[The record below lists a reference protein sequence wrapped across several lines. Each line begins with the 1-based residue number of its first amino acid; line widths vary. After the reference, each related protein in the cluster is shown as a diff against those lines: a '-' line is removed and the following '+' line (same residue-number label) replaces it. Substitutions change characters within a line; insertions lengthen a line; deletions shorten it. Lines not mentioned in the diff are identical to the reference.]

1 MKISVASKQ
10 MKVLGR
16 VTVAVASRGVVSI
29 SFGDSLPTAAR
40 DRIERYAGKCEFTQ
54 VHWAGLGVT
63 REIERYVA
71 GKLKRFNSKPL
82 LMGTHF
88 QLKVWNKAMTI
99 PYDKTISY
107 RDLARRLG
115 DPDAARAVG
124 NALGANPVPL
134 IVPCHRIICTDGDIG
149 GFGCGVEL
157 KKKLLELEGA
167 AWV

>member
-1 MKISVASKQ
+1 MKI
-10 MKVLGR
+10 LGR
-16 VTVAVASRGVVSI
+16 VVVAVASRGVVSI
-29 SFGDSLPTAAR
+29 SFGESLPSAAR
-40 DRIERYAGKCEFTQ
+40 DRIERYAGTCEFKN
-54 VHWAGLGVT
+54 VHWDGLGVT

-71 GKLKRFNSKPL
+71 GKLKRFNYKPL

-88 QLKVWNKAMTI
+88 QLKVWTKTMTI
-99 PYDKTISY
+99 PYGKTISY

-124 NALGANPVPL
+124 NALGENPVPL
-134 IVPCHRIICTDGDIG
+134 IVPCHRIICSDGDIG

-167 AWV
+167 VLI